1 MPHDKS
7 RRRNKTNKINYVEV
21 DSDVDMPSD
30 EERKEG
36 DETVGRGKKR
46 KRASKGSEEDDYE
59 VGDTTKATGEFI
71 SGL

>member
-1 MPHDKS
+1 
-7 RRRNKTNKINYVEV
+7 
-21 DSDVDMPSD
+21 MPSD

-59 VGDTTKATGEFI
+59 LGDTTKATGEFI